1 MTMDVEPP
9 TDFLHGLNRIR
20 CNGSRIMVGSRDFTS
35 ASEAL
40 EAYLD
45 QYAGLTSK
53 SKGRYRQNVSDLLD
67 PKSPLHLTADRS
79 LQTGV
84 RDTRTEVKLANAR
97 ESINES
103 YDKMKRN
110 MALRAE
116 EREKRNLQGYG
127 DIYRV
132 DDALNRSGELLKRIA
147 SDEHLARDVPSE
159 IESANTDTLINMK
172 VGPASHKSG
181 HVYSYKNPRN
191 RSKTMG
197 AAPLKRNPSSVED
210 ILTSRRSG
218 LANLP
223 PPMSFKSSSQPRER
237 SRSVSPS
244 SFRHHERLASN
255 PARQAYDIPVK
266 SYDLNSSRTNK
277 PPSWIDAL
285 DISNPSES
293 FWCKRDLMSGRPAP
307 SWVNGLDKSDIT
319 SLTAELPQK
328 RVEFSEK
335 VAQSSFNRSHDS
347 NPPGLDFNDLLSK
360 SPGKSSLKSPKS
372 GRKAYNFSSKLA
384 PEVLKAGNTSTN
396 SSDILD
402 KYLETSTRGD
412 NSLETSRRPRCSS
425 LDTEALLAG
434 ISAPNKSDITGASP
448 IEPEPSPARL
458 GLTKRP
464 LSPDTDMVL
473 EGDRSWEKPV
483 APSLKPPVFAAD
495 EDRQTDTLTG
505 TPQPGS
511 LEALKNML
519 FKLQTEAA
527 AHAAGNPTTLDNLQ
541 VGSNPSGAVEDEIPA
556 LRGYNWQE
564 QPGGQ
569 SLEKAL
575 HHLGNL
581 KTIVHNEKAARSRSP
596 SPQRMRSRSYSPGRA
611 LPSQT

>member
-1 MTMDVEPP
+1 MDLEPP
-9 TDFLHGLNRIR
+9 TDLLHGLNRIR

-53 SKGRYRQNVSDLLD
+53 HKGRYRQNVSDLLD

-84 RDTRTEVKLANAR
+84 RDTPAELRLATAR

-116 EREKRNLQGYG
+116 AGYG
-127 DIYRV
+127 DMYRV
-132 DDALNRSGELLKRIA
+132 DEALNKSGELLKRIA
-147 SDEHLARDVPSE
+147 SDERLPRDVPSD
-159 IESANTDTLINMK
+159 IESANTDTLINMNPGAAAQRK
-172 VGPASHKSG
+172 G

-191 RSKTMG
+191 RSKTVG
-197 AAPLKRNPSSVED
+197 AAPQKRDLSSVED
-210 ILTSRRSG
+210 ILGGSRRSG

-223 PPMSFKSSSQPRER
+223 PPMSFKSSQPRER

-266 SYDLNSSRTNK
+266 SYDLNSSRTQK

-293 FWCKRDLMSGRPAP
+293 FWSKRDLVSGRPAP
-307 SWVNGLDKSDIT
+307 SWVNGLDKSEISSIT
-319 SLTAELPQK
+319 ADLPQK
-328 RVEFSEK
+328 RVGFSEN

-384 PEVLKAGNTSTN
+384 PEVLKAGNTSVN

-402 KYLETSTRGD
+402 KYLETSKGD
-412 NSLETSRRPRCSS
+412 HSLNTSRRPRCSS

-448 IEPEPSPARL
+448 IEPEAFPARP
-458 GLTKRP
+458 GVTHRP
-464 LSPDTDMVL
+464 QSPDTDMVL

-483 APSLKPPVFAAD
+483 APSLKPPVFPAD
-495 EDRQTDTLTG
+495 EDVQTDTLTG

-527 AHAAGNPTTLDNLQ
+527 AHAAGNPTTIENLQ
-541 VGSNPSGAVEDEIPA
+541 VGAVPSNDKVEDEIPA
-556 LRGYNWQE
+556 LKGYNWQE

-575 HHLGNL
+575 RHLGNL
-581 KTIVHNEKAARSRSP
+581 KTIVKSEKEARSRSP
-596 SPQRMRSRSYSPGRA
+596 SPQRMRSRSYSPSRSR
-611 LPSQT
+611 PT

>member
-1 MTMDVEPP
+1 MMTMDMEPP
-9 TDFLHGLNRIR
+9 NDFLHGLNRIR
-20 CNGSRIMVGSRDFTS
+20 CNGSRIMVGNRDFTS

-53 SKGRYRQNVSDLLD
+53 HKGRYRQNVSDLLD
-67 PKSPLHLTADRS
+67 PKSPLHQTAERS
-79 LQTGV
+79 LQTGI
-84 RDTRTEVKLANAR
+84 RDTAAELKLASAR
-97 ESINES
+97 DSINES
-103 YDKMKRN
+103 YDKMKRS

-116 EREKRNLQGYG
+116 GYG
-127 DIYRV
+127 QVHRV
-132 DDALNRSGELLKRIA
+132 DEALNKSGELLQRIA
-147 SDEHLARDVPSE
+147 NDEALPKDGPSD
-159 IESANTDTLINMK
+159 IESMNTDTLINMNLETAGQK
-172 VGPASHKSG
+172 RG
-181 HVYSYKNPRN
+181 HVYSYKNPRH
-191 RSKTMG
+191 RSKTVG
-197 AAPLKRNPSSVED
+197 AAPRKRDLSSVED
-210 ILTSRRSG
+210 ILGSRRSG

-223 PPMSFKSSSQPRER
+223 PPMSYKSSQPRER
-237 SRSVSPS
+237 SRSISPS

-266 SYDLNSSRTNK
+266 SYDLDLSQTKK

-293 FWCKRDLMSGRPAP
+293 FWSKRDLVSGRPAP
-307 SWVNGLDKSDIT
+307 SWIHGLDKSDIT
-319 SLTAELPQK
+319 GVTADLPQK
-328 RVEFSEK
+328 RVGFSEK
-335 VAQSSFNRSHDS
+335 VAKSSFDRSHDS

-384 PEVLKAGNTSTN
+384 PEVLNAGNTSAN
-396 SSDILD
+396 SSDILE
-402 KYLETSTRGD
+402 KYLDTSTKGD
-412 NSLETSRRPRCSS
+412 NSFEISRRPRCSS

-448 IEPEPSPARL
+448 ITPVKSPTQTR
-458 GLTKRP
+458 GSNRP
-464 LSPDTDMVL
+464 QSPDTDMVL
-473 EGDRSWEKPV
+473 DGDRSWEKPV
-483 APSLKPPVFAAD
+483 APSLKPVVFTEND
-495 EDRQTDTLTG
+495 NLQTNTLTG

-527 AHAAGNPTTLDNLQ
+527 AHAAGNPTTVENLQ
-541 VGSNPSGAVEDEIPA
+541 SGVPSAGKLEDDIPA
-556 LRGYNWQE
+556 LKGYNWQE

-575 HHLGNL
+575 LHLGNL
-581 KTIVHNEKAARSRSP
+581 KTIVNNEKVARSRSP
-596 SPQRMRSRSYSPGRA
+596 SPHRMRSRSHSPGRPRTP
-611 LPSQT
+611 LS

>member
-1 MTMDVEPP
+1 
-9 TDFLHGLNRIR
+9 
-20 CNGSRIMVGSRDFTS
+20 MVGSRDFTS

-53 SKGRYRQNVSDLLD
+53 HKGRYRQNVSDLLD

-84 RDTRTEVKLANAR
+84 RDTPAELRLATAR

-116 EREKRNLQGYG
+116 
-127 DIYRV
+127 V
-132 DDALNRSGELLKRIA
+132 DEALNKSGELLKRIA
-147 SDEHLARDVPSE
+147 SDERLPRDVPSD
-159 IESANTDTLINMK
+159 IESANTDTLINMNPGAAAQRK
-172 VGPASHKSG
+172 G

-191 RSKTMG
+191 RSKTVG
-197 AAPLKRNPSSVED
+197 AAPQKRDLSSVED
-210 ILTSRRSG
+210 ILGGSRRSG

-223 PPMSFKSSSQPRER
+223 PPMSFKSSQPRER

-266 SYDLNSSRTNK
+266 SYDLNSSRTQK

-293 FWCKRDLMSGRPAP
+293 FWSKRDLVSGRPAP
-307 SWVNGLDKSDIT
+307 SWVNGLDKSEISSIT
-319 SLTAELPQK
+319 ADLPQK
-328 RVEFSEK
+328 RVGFSEN

-384 PEVLKAGNTSTN
+384 PEVLKAGNTSVN

-402 KYLETSTRGD
+402 KYLETSKGD
-412 NSLETSRRPRCSS
+412 HSLNTSRRPRCSS

-448 IEPEPSPARL
+448 IEPEESPARP
-458 GLTKRP
+458 GVTHRP
-464 LSPDTDMVL
+464 QSPDTDMVL

-483 APSLKPPVFAAD
+483 APSLKPPVFPAD
-495 EDRQTDTLTG
+495 EDVQTDTLTG

-527 AHAAGNPTTLDNLQ
+527 AHAAGNPTTIENLQ
-541 VGSNPSGAVEDEIPA
+541 VGAVPSNDKVEDEIPA
-556 LRGYNWQE
+556 LKGYNWQE

-575 HHLGNL
+575 RHLGNL
-581 KTIVHNEKAARSRSP
+581 KTIVKSEKEARSRSP
-596 SPQRMRSRSYSPGRA
+596 SPQRMRSRSYSPSRSR
-611 LPSQT
+611 PT

>member
-1 MTMDVEPP
+1 MDLEPP
-9 TDFLHGLNRIR
+9 TDLLHGLNRIR

-53 SKGRYRQNVSDLLD
+53 HKGRYRQNVSDLLD

-79 LQTGV
+79 LQTGI
-84 RDTRTEVKLANAR
+84 RDTPAELKLATAR

-116 EREKRNLQGYG
+116 
-127 DIYRV
+127 V
-132 DDALNRSGELLKRIA
+132 DEALNKSGELLKRIA
-147 SDEHLARDVPSE
+147 SDERLARDVPSD
-159 IESANTDTLINMK
+159 IESANTDTLINMNPERK
-172 VGPASHKSG
+172 G

-191 RSKTMG
+191 RSKTVG
-197 AAPLKRNPSSVED
+197 AAPQKRDLSSVED
-210 ILTSRRSG
+210 ILGSRRSG
-218 LANLP
+218 VANLP
-223 PPMSFKSSSQPRER
+223 PPMSFKASQPRER

-266 SYDLNSSRTNK
+266 SYDLNSSRNQK

-293 FWCKRDLMSGRPAP
+293 FWSKRDLVSGRPAP
-307 SWVNGLDKSDIT
+307 SWVNGLDKSEI
-319 SLTAELPQK
+319 SSVTADLPQK
-328 RVEFSEK
+328 RVGFSEK

-384 PEVLKAGNTSTN
+384 PEVLKAGNTSAN

-402 KYLETSTRGD
+402 KYLETSKGD
-412 NSLETSRRPRCSS
+412 HSLNTSRRPRCSS

-448 IEPEPSPARL
+448 IEPEASPARP
-458 GLTKRP
+458 GSNHRP
-464 LSPDTDMVL
+464 QSPDTDMVL

-483 APSLKPPVFAAD
+483 APSLKTTVFPAD
-495 EDRQTDTLTG
+495 EDVQTDTLTG

-527 AHAAGNPTTLDNLQ
+527 AHAAGNPTTIENLQ
-541 VGSNPSGAVEDEIPA
+541 VGGVPISGQVEDEIPA
-556 LRGYNWQE
+556 LKGYNWQE

-581 KTIVHNEKAARSRSP
+581 KTIVKSEKEARSRSP
-596 SPQRMRSRSYSPGRA
+596 SPQRMRGRSYSPSRSR
-611 LPSQT
+611 PTQS

>member
-1 MTMDVEPP
+1 MYNQYIVHAFHITSSLYFDMSCCWKYFHYCILKMFTFEP
-9 TDFLHGLNRIR
+9 
-20 CNGSRIMVGSRDFTS
+20 S
-35 ASEAL
+35 
-40 EAYLD
+40 
-45 QYAGLTSK
+45 
-53 SKGRYRQNVSDLLD
+53 
-67 PKSPLHLTADRS
+67 
-79 LQTGV
+79 
-84 RDTRTEVKLANAR
+84 
-97 ESINES
+97 
-103 YDKMKRN
+103 
-110 MALRAE
+110 
-116 EREKRNLQGYG
+116 
-127 DIYRV
+127 V

-293 FWCKRDLMSGRPAP
+293 FWSKRDLVSGRPAP

-347 NPPGLDFNDLLSK
+347 NPPGLDFNDLLSR

-448 IEPEPSPARL
+448 IEPGKP
-458 GLTKRP
+458 
-464 LSPDTDMVL
+464 
-473 EGDRSWEKPV
+473 EK
-483 APSLKPPVFAAD
+483 L
-495 EDRQTDTLTG
+495 
-505 TPQPGS
+505 
-511 LEALKNML
+511 
-519 FKLQTEAA
+519 
-527 AHAAGNPTTLDNLQ
+527 
-541 VGSNPSGAVEDEIPA
+541 
-556 LRGYNWQE
+556 
-564 QPGGQ
+564 
-569 SLEKAL
+569 
-575 HHLGNL
+575 
-581 KTIVHNEKAARSRSP
+581 
-596 SPQRMRSRSYSPGRA
+596 
-611 LPSQT
+611 

>member
-1 MTMDVEPP
+1 MTMDVDPAP

-20 CNGSRIMVGSRDFTS
+20 CNGSRIKVGNRDFTS

-53 SKGRYRQNVSDLLD
+53 HKGRYKQNVSDLLD
-67 PKSPLHLTADRS
+67 PKSALHLTAERS

-84 RDTRTEVKLANAR
+84 RDTATELQLATAR

-103 YDKMKRN
+103 YDKMKRS

-116 EREKRNLQGYG
+116 DRKRRN
-127 DIYRV
+127 RHV
-132 DDALNRSGELLKRIA
+132 DEALNKSGELLHRIA
-147 SDEHLARDVPSE
+147 HDEPLPKEGPSD
-159 IESANTDTLINMK
+159 IESVNTDTLINMK
-172 VGPASHKSG
+172 LGTAAPKRG

-191 RSKTMG
+191 RSKTVG
-197 AAPLKRNPSSVED
+197 AAPQKRDLSSVED
-210 ILTSRRSG
+210 ILGSRRSG

-223 PPMSFKSSSQPRER
+223 PPTSYKSSQPRER

-266 SYDLNSSRTNK
+266 SYDLDLSESKK

-293 FWCKRDLMSGRPAP
+293 FWSKRDLVSGRPAP
-307 SWVNGLDKSDIT
+307 SWVQGLDKSDIT
-319 SLTAELPQK
+319 SVTADLPQK
-328 RVEFSEK
+328 RVGFSEN
-335 VAQSSFNRSHDS
+335 VAQSNFNRSHDS

-372 GRKAYNFSSKLA
+372 SRKAYNFSSKLA
-384 PEVLKAGNTSTN
+384 PEVLKAGNTSAN
-396 SSDILD
+396 SSDILE
-402 KYLETSTRGD
+402 KYLETSTKAD
-412 NSLETSRRPRCSS
+412 NSYDVSRPPRCSS

-448 IEPEPSPARL
+448 IVPDQSPARP
-458 GLTKRP
+458 GTSNRAR
-464 LSPDTDMVL
+464 SPDTDMVL
-473 EGDRSWEKPV
+473 DGDRSWEKPV
-483 APSLKPPVFAAD
+483 LPNLKPPVVTVD
-495 EDRQTDTLTG
+495 DDLQTDTLTG

-527 AHAAGNPTTLDNLQ
+527 AHAAGNPTTIENLQ
-541 VGSNPSGAVEDEIPA
+541 AGAPNTERPEEDIPA
-556 LRGYNWQE
+556 LEGYNWKE

-581 KTIVHNEKAARSRSP
+581 KTIVNNEKAARSRSP
-596 SPQRMRSRSYSPGRA
+596 SPQRLRSRSYSPTRSRSV
-611 LPSQT
+611 LS

>member
-1 MTMDVEPP
+1 
-9 TDFLHGLNRIR
+9 
-20 CNGSRIMVGSRDFTS
+20 MVGSRDFTS

-53 SKGRYRQNVSDLLD
+53 HKGRYRQNVSDLLD

-84 RDTRTEVKLANAR
+84 RDTPAELKLATAR

-116 EREKRNLQGYG
+116 
-127 DIYRV
+127 V
-132 DDALNRSGELLKRIA
+132 DEALNKSGELLKRIA
-147 SDEHLARDVPSE
+147 SDERLPRDAPSD
-159 IESANTDTLINMK
+159 IESANTDTLINMNPGAAAHRK
-172 VGPASHKSG
+172 G

-191 RSKTMG
+191 RSKTVG
-197 AAPLKRNPSSVED
+197 AAPQKRDMSSVED
-210 ILTSRRSG
+210 ILGGSRRSG

-223 PPMSFKSSSQPRER
+223 PPMSFKSSQPRER

-266 SYDLNSSRTNK
+266 SYDLNSSRTQK

-293 FWCKRDLMSGRPAP
+293 FWSRRDLVSGRPAP
-307 SWVNGLDKSDIT
+307 SWVNGLDKSEIS
-319 SLTAELPQK
+319 SLTADLPQK
-328 RVEFSEK
+328 RVGFSEN
-335 VAQSSFNRSHDS
+335 VAQSSFNKSHDS

-384 PEVLKAGNTSTN
+384 PEVLKAGNTSAT

-402 KYLETSTRGD
+402 KYLETSKGD
-412 NSLETSRRPRCSS
+412 HSLNTSRRPRCSS

-448 IEPEPSPARL
+448 IEPEASPARP
-458 GLTKRP
+458 GLTHRP
-464 LSPDTDMVL
+464 QSPDTDMVL

-483 APSLKPPVFAAD
+483 APSLKPPVFPSE
-495 EDRQTDTLTG
+495 EDIQTDTLTG

-527 AHAAGNPTTLDNLQ
+527 AHAAGNPTTIENLQ
-541 VGSNPSGAVEDEIPA
+541 VGAVPSNGKVEDEIPA
-556 LRGYNWQE
+556 LKGYNWQE

-569 SLEKAL
+569 SLEK
-575 HHLGNL
+575 
-581 KTIVHNEKAARSRSP
+581 
-596 SPQRMRSRSYSPGRA
+596 
-611 LPSQT
+611 

>member
-1 MTMDVEPP
+1 
-9 TDFLHGLNRIR
+9 
-20 CNGSRIMVGSRDFTS
+20 MVGSRDFTS

-53 SKGRYRQNVSDLLD
+53 HKGRYRQNVSDLLD

-79 LQTGV
+79 LQTGI
-84 RDTRTEVKLANAR
+84 RDTPAELKLATAR

-116 EREKRNLQGYG
+116 
-127 DIYRV
+127 V
-132 DDALNRSGELLKRIA
+132 DEALNKSGELLKRIA
-147 SDEHLARDVPSE
+147 SDERLARDVPSD
-159 IESANTDTLINMK
+159 IESANTDTLINMNPERK
-172 VGPASHKSG
+172 G

-191 RSKTMG
+191 RSKTVG
-197 AAPLKRNPSSVED
+197 AAPQKRDLSSVED
-210 ILTSRRSG
+210 ILGSRRSG
-218 LANLP
+218 VANLP
-223 PPMSFKSSSQPRER
+223 PPMSFKASQPRER

-266 SYDLNSSRTNK
+266 SYDLKSSRNQK

-293 FWCKRDLMSGRPAP
+293 FWSKRDLVSGRPAP
-307 SWVNGLDKSDIT
+307 SWVNGLDKSEI
-319 SLTAELPQK
+319 SSVTADLPQK
-328 RVEFSEK
+328 RVGFSEK

-384 PEVLKAGNTSTN
+384 PEVLKAGNTSAN

-402 KYLETSTRGD
+402 KYLETSKGD
-412 NSLETSRRPRCSS
+412 HSLNTSRRPRCSS

-448 IEPEPSPARL
+448 IEPEASPARP
-458 GLTKRP
+458 GSNHRP
-464 LSPDTDMVL
+464 QSPDTDMVL

-483 APSLKPPVFAAD
+483 APSLKTTVFPAD
-495 EDRQTDTLTG
+495 EDVQTDTLTG

-527 AHAAGNPTTLDNLQ
+527 AHAAGNPTTIENLQ
-541 VGSNPSGAVEDEIPA
+541 VGGVPISGQVEDEIPA
-556 LRGYNWQE
+556 LKGYNWQE

-581 KTIVHNEKAARSRSP
+581 KTIVKSEKEARSRSP
-596 SPQRMRSRSYSPGRA
+596 SPQRMRSRSFSPSRSR
-611 LPSQT
+611 PTQS

>member
-1 MTMDVEPP
+1 MDLEPP
-9 TDFLHGLNRIR
+9 TDLLYGLNRIR
-20 CNGSRIMVGSRDFTS
+20 CNGTRIMVGSRDFTS

-53 SKGRYRQNVSDLLD
+53 HKGRYRQNVSDLLD

-79 LQTGV
+79 LQTGI
-84 RDTRTEVKLANAR
+84 RDTPAELKLATAR

-116 EREKRNLQGYG
+116 AGYG

-132 DDALNRSGELLKRIA
+132 DEALNKSGELLKRIA
-147 SDEHLARDVPSE
+147 SDERLARDVPSD
-159 IESANTDTLINMK
+159 IESANTDTLINMNPERK
-172 VGPASHKSG
+172 G

-191 RSKTMG
+191 RSKTVG
-197 AAPLKRNPSSVED
+197 AAPQKRDLSNVED
-210 ILTSRRSG
+210 ILGSRRSG
-218 LANLP
+218 VANLP
-223 PPMSFKSSSQPRER
+223 PPMSFKASQPRER

-266 SYDLNSSRTNK
+266 SYDLNSSRNQK

-293 FWCKRDLMSGRPAP
+293 FWSKRDLVSGRPAP
-307 SWVNGLDKSDIT
+307 SWVNGLDKSEI
-319 SLTAELPQK
+319 SSVTADLPQK
-328 RVEFSEK
+328 RVGFSEK

-384 PEVLKAGNTSTN
+384 PEVLKAGNTSAN

-402 KYLETSTRGD
+402 KYLETSKGD
-412 NSLETSRRPRCSS
+412 HSLNTSRRPRCSS

-448 IEPEPSPARL
+448 IEPEASPARP
-458 GLTKRP
+458 GSNHRP
-464 LSPDTDMVL
+464 QSPDTDMVL

-483 APSLKPPVFAAD
+483 APSLKTTVFPAD
-495 EDRQTDTLTG
+495 EDVQTDTLTG

-527 AHAAGNPTTLDNLQ
+527 AHAAGNPTTIENLQ
-541 VGSNPSGAVEDEIPA
+541 VGGVPISGQVEDEIPA
-556 LRGYNWQE
+556 LKGYNWQE

-581 KTIVHNEKAARSRSP
+581 KTIVKSEKEARSRSP
-596 SPQRMRSRSYSPGRA
+596 SPQRMRSRSYSPSRSR
-611 LPSQT
+611 PTQS

>member
-1 MTMDVEPP
+1 
-9 TDFLHGLNRIR
+9 
-20 CNGSRIMVGSRDFTS
+20 MVGSRDFTS

-53 SKGRYRQNVSDLLD
+53 HKGRYRQNVSDLLD

-84 RDTRTEVKLANAR
+84 RDTPAELKLATAR

-116 EREKRNLQGYG
+116 AGYG
-127 DIYRV
+127 DMYRV
-132 DDALNRSGELLKRIA
+132 DEALNKSGELLKRIA
-147 SDEHLARDVPSE
+147 SDERLPRDAPSD
-159 IESANTDTLINMK
+159 IESANTDTLINMNPGAAAHRK
-172 VGPASHKSG
+172 G

-191 RSKTMG
+191 RSKTVG
-197 AAPLKRNPSSVED
+197 AAPQKRDMSSVED
-210 ILTSRRSG
+210 ILGGSRRSG

-223 PPMSFKSSSQPRER
+223 PPMSFKSSQPRER

-255 PARQAYDIPVK
+255 PARQVYDIPVK
-266 SYDLNSSRTNK
+266 SYDLNSSRTQK

-293 FWCKRDLMSGRPAP
+293 FWSRRDLVSGRPAP
-307 SWVNGLDKSDIT
+307 SWVNGLDKSEIS
-319 SLTAELPQK
+319 SLTADLPQK
-328 RVEFSEK
+328 RVGFSEN
-335 VAQSSFNRSHDS
+335 VAQSSFNKSHDS

-384 PEVLKAGNTSTN
+384 PEVLKAGNTSAT

-402 KYLETSTRGD
+402 KYLETSKGD
-412 NSLETSRRPRCSS
+412 HSLNTSRRPRCSS

-448 IEPEPSPARL
+448 IEPEASPARP
-458 GLTKRP
+458 GLTHRP
-464 LSPDTDMVL
+464 QSPDTDMVL

-483 APSLKPPVFAAD
+483 APSLKPPVFPAD
-495 EDRQTDTLTG
+495 EDIQTDTLTG

-527 AHAAGNPTTLDNLQ
+527 AHAAGNPTTIENLQ
-541 VGSNPSGAVEDEIPA
+541 VGAVPSNGKVEDEIPA
-556 LRGYNWQE
+556 LKGYNWQE

-581 KTIVHNEKAARSRSP
+581 KTIVKSEKEARSRSP
-596 SPQRMRSRSYSPGRA
+596 SPQRMRSRSYSPSRSR
-611 LPSQT
+611 PTQS